1 MAKHSTTLIKDIQKD
16 VRLTLKKYDS
26 FVKMSESNRREKLT
40 TDSARKY
47 QSESPQRRQHS
58 ADRELETLR

>member
-26 FVKMSESNRREKLT
+26 FVKMSESNRRDKMIS
-40 TDSARKY
+40 DSARKY
-47 QSESPQRRQHS
+47 
-58 ADRELETLR
+58 